1 MFCQALA
8 RRACLSGV
16 TVAPGLWLAEGNSQR
31 WASSL
36 SHTRRGSAACRAAQ
50 HRRRGPGPLA
60 EAVCRGSPPRPPPSI
75 HAVRFRQVAGRAHTR
90 GGCLCLH
97 CLEFFCWGELSLLP
111 IIYSAFIYIGV
122 FGRQSNAAVLT
133 LLLRPPGARSERH
146 LRPRGGPLRPG
157 FGTSSWPGEG
167 LPASVLGAY
176 LHVHPLRITI
186 RSFGEHSLSLS
197 DPVFTLVPCGVLSGR
212 GRSRDGQ
219 PGGRV

>member
-16 TVAPGLWLAEGNSQR
+16 MVAPGLWLAEGNSQR

-90 GGCLCLH
+90 GGCLCLR

-122 FGRQSNAAVLT
+122 FGRQSNAAALT
-133 LLLRPPGARSERH
+133 LLLRPPGARSSGTCVPGAGPPSGVRH
-146 LRPRGGPLRPG
+146 FLAAWRRPAG
-157 FGTSSWPGEG
+157 FCFRRLFACASSKNN
-167 LPASVLGAY
+167 
-176 LHVHPLRITI
+176 HPFLW
-186 RSFGEHSLSLS
+186 
-197 DPVFTLVPCGVLSGR
+197 
-212 GRSRDGQ
+212 
-219 PGGRV
+219 